1 MKLTRL
7 TCCLMLMTG
16 GAFAQDVQVVGTVSQ
31 AIPVEGLSAKASSK
45 HITLLNFAL
54 SENAQKTL
62 RLRLHHALAQ
72 KDISSS
78 KNIPHA
84 IQLGMGN
91 VPVLDQGSYGTCV
104 TFSTTAAIDAVIGQG
119 DYISQLCSLQLGNY
133 LQTYGFNPSGW
144 DGSSGATVLNQFT
157 AFGYVNKTQQVQ
169 NGCGGL
175 TDYPAS
181 SFDPSPQTP
190 TSLMAPDDYHTIS
203 EALDPSVVSWS
214 AILDTYEAMSDGIDF
229 NALVAE
235 IKTILSKGDR
245 LTFGVLLPDTNL
257 GVSGAVGK
265 HNAQND
271 SWILTPQI
279 AQDAKDL
286 SNLPGHEMIITGYD
300 DHAVAVDKDGKKYKG
315 LFTLRNSW
323 SDQVGYH
330 GNFYMSYAY
339 FQALVIEANRIRNL
353 NSSNAHA

>member
-1 MKLTRL
+1 
-7 TCCLMLMTG
+7 MLITG
-16 GAFAQDVQVVGTVSQ
+16 GAFAQDVQVVGTVTQ
-31 AIPVEGLSAKASSK
+31 AIPVEGVSAMTSSK
-45 HITLLNFAL
+45 HISLLNFAL
-54 SENAQKTL
+54 SKNAQKSL
-62 RLRLHHALAQ
+62 KLRLHRALVQ
-72 KDISSS
+72 KDLSSR

-91 VPVLDQGSYGTCV
+91 VPVFDQGSYGTCV
-104 TFSTTAAIDAVIGQG
+104 TFSTTAALDAVIGRG

-133 LQTYGFNPSGW
+133 LQTNGYNPSGW
-144 DGSSGATVLNQFT
+144 DGSSGATVLGQLT
-157 AFGYVNKTQQVQ
+157 AFGYVNKMQQVH

-175 TDYPAS
+175 TDYPGS

-190 TSLMAPDDYHTIS
+190 TTVITPDEFHTIS

-214 AILDTYEAMSDGIDF
+214 AILDSYEAMSDGIDF

-245 LTFGVLLPDTNL
+245 ITFGVLLPDTNL

-265 HNAQND
+265 YKAQSD
-271 SWILTPQI
+271 SWVLTTQI
-279 AQDAKDL
+279 AQDAQDM

-300 DHAVAVDKDGKKYKG
+300 DNAVAIDKDGKKYKG

-323 SDQVGYH
+323 SDEVGYK

-353 NSSNAHA
+353 KSNHAQA